1 MLKCLYFYTKKLI
14 QWPDSITVRTLDIE
28 SCIYPISFINQVLLG
43 LSTQYEFT
51 LTTKGNSI
59 DCNPQIINVQL
70 ESSSIYGNLPRT
82 DSFYGN
88 MNFSLLFIG
97 F

>member
-1 MLKCLYFYTKKLI
+1 M
-14 QWPDSITVRTLDIE
+14 
-28 SCIYPISFINQVLLG
+28 NQVLLG
-43 LSTQYEFT
+43 LSTQYEYT
-51 LTTKGNSI
+51 LLDKGNSV

-70 ESSSIYGNLPRT
+70 TSSSIYGNLPRT

-97 F
+97 Y